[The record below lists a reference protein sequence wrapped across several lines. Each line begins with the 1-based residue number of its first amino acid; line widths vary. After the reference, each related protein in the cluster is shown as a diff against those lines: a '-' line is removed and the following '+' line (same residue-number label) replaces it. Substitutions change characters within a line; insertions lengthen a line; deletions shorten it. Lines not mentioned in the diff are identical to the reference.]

1 MTEKPTRKRLPKLKA
16 PARKQATRTGAS
28 MKGWSV
34 WNTSCMPDGDV
45 YAVWGGRLRT
55 LYHLQENSASV
66 YRGDELVG
74 EIRFRTRMHLVRV
87 KRPPKGFI
95 KPEPDYERILAE
107 MRAWANARRA
117 ERGDPLLPEIPFPA

>member
-1 MTEKPTRKRLPKLKA
+1 M
-16 PARKQATRTGAS
+16 
-28 MKGWSV
+28 
-34 WNTSCMPDGDV
+34 
-45 YAVWGGRLRT
+45 VWGGRLRT

-95 KPEPDYERILAE
+95 KPEMDYERIFAE
-107 MRAWANARRA
+107 MGAWHNARRA
-117 ERGDPLLPEIPFPA
+117 ERGDPLLPEIPLPASDGTPKSPARDSG